1 MLQWLVE
8 YTAWYLQNAFSIF
21 TPSPNLLFPTLPT
34 PYRTGLERSSVPCWM
49 LGFPTVPRASTL
61 EKVLLS
67 LPICTF
73 LFLSRFSS
81 MVTASSPLSGWCS
94 WTGTWSSWGRMD
106 RNCSSTSRS
115 RISFLLGMCVWSEPL
130 MAELLEP
137 AQGKLGSR
145 GILVAEVPKT
155 AAWRSPGQEAGSL
168 EGWDPDSWG
177 GLPPA
182 SLPPS

>member
-1 MLQWLVE
+1 MTSRVHGMILTECLQHLYSIPESPISHPPPSLQDWLRKKLSSLLNARFSHCSQSPHTWESFAVSS
-8 YTAWYLQNAFSIF
+8 YLYISLSFQIF
-21 TPSPNLLFPTLPT
+21 QHGHCLFPTLWMMLLN
-34 PYRTGLERSSVPCWM
+34 RDLEL
-49 LGFPTVPRASTL
+49 LGQDGQ
-61 EKVLLS
+61 ELLQHQQVQD
-67 LPICTF
+67 L
-73 LFLSRFSS
+73 
-81 MVTASSPLSGWCS
+81 
-94 WTGTWSSWGRMD
+94 
-106 RNCSSTSRS
+106 
-115 RISFLLGMCVWSEPL
+115 LLGMCVWSEPL